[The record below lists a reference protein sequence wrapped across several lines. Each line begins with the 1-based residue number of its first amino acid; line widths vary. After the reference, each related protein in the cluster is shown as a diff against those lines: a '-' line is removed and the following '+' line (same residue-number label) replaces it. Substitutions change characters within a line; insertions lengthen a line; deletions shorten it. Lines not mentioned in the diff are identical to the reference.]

1 MASLCRIL
9 KHSSNLCNIFER
21 KLPLTVVSMRHLN
34 LQEYQS
40 KKLMQEHGINVQNFR
55 IASNVNEAEEVAHSF
70 HVDEYVIKAQ
80 ILAGG
85 RGKGTFSSG
94 LLGGVQLTKDPKEVP
109 KFANNMLGYNL
120 VTKQTGKNG
129 VKVNKIMIAEAV
141 DIARETYLA
150 ILMDRESG
158 GPVIVASPAGGVDI
172 EQVAKETPDLIY
184 KEVIDITRGITDSQ
198 ARSIAEKLKF
208 EKDLLH
214 EAAQQIKKLYELFI
228 KVDATQIEINPFG
241 ETKDNRVLCFDAKL
255 NFDDN
260 AEFRQK
266 KIFELD
272 DHSES
277 DPREVDAAKFHLN
290 YIGMEGNIACMVNGA
305 GLAMATMDIIHIYG
319 GRPANFLDVG
329 GMVQEEQ
336 VYQAFRILTSDSNVK
351 AVLVNIFGGIVN
363 CAIIARGITNA
374 CRNIQLKVPLVVRLE
389 GTNVDEAKAI
399 LANSGLP
406 IVTASDLDDAA
417 KKAVAS
423 LQ

>member
-1 MASLCRIL
+1 MAFFRRLAKHGSSLY
-9 KHSSNLCNIFER
+9 NLLDH
-21 KLPLTVVSMRHLN
+21 KLPSSVVPVRYLN

-40 KKLMQEHGINVQNFR
+40 KQLMQENGINVQNFR
-55 IASNVNEAEEVAHSF
+55 IASSVNEAEEISHSF

-85 RGKGTFSSG
+85 RGKGVFSSG
-94 LLGGVQLTKDPKEVP
+94 LKGGVKLTRDPKDVP
-109 KFANNMLGYNL
+109 ALAKQMLGYNL
-120 VTKQTGKNG
+120 VTKQTPKNG
-129 VKVNKIMIAEAV
+129 VTVNKIMIAEAV
-141 DIARETYLA
+141 DISRETYLA

-172 EQVAKETPDLIY
+172 EEVAKETPELIY

-198 ARSIAEKLKF
+198 ARNIAQKLKF
-208 EKDLLH
+208 EGDLLH
-214 EAAQQIKKLYELFI
+214 QAAQQIKKLYDLFI

-241 ETKDNRVLCFDAKL
+241 ETKDSRVLCFDAKF

-266 KIFELD
+266 KIFEMD

-277 DPREVDAAKFHLN
+277 DPREVDAAKYHLN
-290 YIGMEGNIACMVNGA
+290 YIGMDGNIACMVNGA

-319 GRPANFLDVG
+319 GSPANFLDVG
-329 GMVQEEQ
+329 GMVQEDQ
-336 VYQAFRILTSDSNVK
+336 VYQAFRILTSDEKVK

-363 CAIIARGITNA
+363 CAIIAKGITNA
-374 CRNIQLKVPLVVRLE
+374 CRNIQLKVPLIVRLE

-406 IVTASDLDDAA
+406 IVTANDLDDAA
-417 KKAVAS
+417 KKAVVS

>member
-1 MASLCRIL
+1 MATLCRIA
-9 KHSSNLCNIFER
+9 KHGSLIYNILER
-21 KLPLTVVSMRHLN
+21 KIPALQIPVRHLN

-40 KKLMQEHGINVQNFR
+40 KQLMNENGILVQNFR
-55 IASNVNEAEEVAHSF
+55 IASNTSEAEEISHSLD
-70 HVDEYVIKAQ
+70 VEEYVVKAQ

-94 LLGGVQLTKDPKEVP
+94 LKGGVKLTKNSKDVP
-109 KFANNMLGYNL
+109 KLVDQMIGYKL
-120 VTKQTGKNG
+120 VTKQTPKEG
-129 VKVNKIMIAEAV
+129 VAVHKVMIAEAI

-172 EQVAKETPDLIY
+172 EEVASKTPELIY
-184 KEVIDITRGITDSQ
+184 KEVIDINRGISDSQ
-198 ARSIAEKLKF
+198 ARNIAQKLNFKG
-208 EKDLLH
+208 DLMH
-214 EAAQQIKKLYELFI
+214 QAAQQIRKLYELFI
-228 KVDATQIEINPFG
+228 QVDATQIEINPFG
-241 ETKDNRVLCFDAKL
+241 ETKDKRVICFDAKF

-266 KIFELD
+266 KVFALD

-277 DPREVDAAKFHLN
+277 DPREVEAAKYHLN
-290 YIGMEGNIACMVNGA
+290 YIGMDGNIACMVNGA
-305 GLAMATMDIIHIYG
+305 GLAMATMDIIHMYG
-319 GRPANFLDVG
+319 GNPANFLDVG
-329 GMVQEEQ
+329 GMVQEDQ
-336 VYQAFRILTSDSNVK
+336 VYQAFRILTSDEKVK

-389 GTNVDEAKAI
+389 GTNVDEAKSI

-406 IVTASDLDDAA
+406 IVTAIDLDDAA

>member
-1 MASLCRIL
+1 MASLCRIV
-9 KHSSNLCNIFER
+9 KHGSNLCNVLER
-21 KLPLTVVSMRHLN
+21 KLPSTVVSLRHLN

-40 KKLMQEHGINVQNFR
+40 KKLMQDHGINVQNFR
-55 IASNVNEAEEVAHSF
+55 IATNVNEAEEIAHSF

-94 LLGGVQLTKDPKEVP
+94 LVGGVQLTKDPKEVP
-109 KFANNMLGYNL
+109 KFANGMLGYNL
-120 VTKQTGKNG
+120 VTKQTGKDG

-172 EQVAKETPDLIY
+172 EQVAKDTPDLIY
-184 KEVIDITRGITDSQ
+184 KEVIDITRGISDSQ
-198 ARSIAEKLKF
+198 ARSIAQKLKF

-214 EAAQQIKKLYELFI
+214 EAAQQIKKLYEIFI

-241 ETKDNRVLCFDAKL
+241 ETKDNRVLCFDAKF

-266 KIFELD
+266 KIFEMD

-277 DPREVDAAKFHLN
+277 DPREVDAAKYHLN
-290 YIGMEGNIACMVNGA
+290 YIGMDGNIACMVNGA

-319 GRPANFLDVG
+319 GKPANFLDVG

-351 AVLVNIFGGIVN
+351 AILVNIFGGIVN
-363 CAIIARGITNA
+363 CAIIAKGITNA
-374 CRNIQLKVPLVVRLE
+374 CQNIQLKVPLIVRLE
-389 GTNVDEAKAI
+389 GTNVDEAKII

-406 IVTASDLDDAA
+406 IVTATDLDDAA

-423 LQ
+423 LN

>member
-1 MASLCRIL
+1 MASFVRVF
-9 KHSSNLCNIFER
+9 KHGSAFYNLLER
-21 KLPLTVVSMRHLN
+21 KCAAAVVPVRYLN

-40 KKLMQEHGINVQNFR
+40 KQLMSEYGICVQNFR
-55 IASNVNEAEEVAHSF
+55 VASNVNEAEEISHSF
-70 HVDEYVIKAQ
+70 HVEEYVIKAQ

-85 RGKGTFSSG
+85 RGKGTFSNG
-94 LLGGVQLTKDPKEVP
+94 FKGGVKLTKNPKDVP
-109 KFANNMLGYNL
+109 NIVEQMIGHKLT
-120 VTKQTGKNG
+120 TKQTPKGG
-129 VKVNKIMIAEAV
+129 VLVNKVMIAEAV

-158 GPVIVASPAGGVDI
+158 GPVIVASSAGGVDI
-172 EQVAKETPDLIY
+172 EEVASKTPELIHKEI
-184 KEVIDITRGITDSQ
+184 IDISRGITDSQ
-198 ARSIAEKLKF
+198 ARNVAQKLNFKD
-208 EKDLLH
+208 DLLH
-214 EAAQQIKKLYELFI
+214 QAAQQIKKLYDLFI

-241 ETKDNRVLCFDAKL
+241 ESKDKRVICFDAKL

-266 KIFELD
+266 RIFALD

-277 DPREVDAAKFHLN
+277 DHREVEASKYHLN
-290 YIGMEGNIACMVNGA
+290 YIGMDGNIACMVNGA
-305 GLAMATMDIIHIYG
+305 GLAMATMDIIHMYG
-319 GRPANFLDVG
+319 GSPANFLDVG

-336 VYQAFRILTSDSNVK
+336 VLQAFRILTSDENVK

-406 IVTASDLDDAA
+406 IVTATDLDDAA
-417 KKAVAS
+417 RKAVAS